1 MRTLN
6 DFNRLV
12 QESLEKHA
20 ERKGYND
27 SGADGENL
35 LYQFTKHIGA
45 SGGHSMGEIIYKATE
60 YMKEAREVL
69 LIKIAAWAFLEWKYF
84 KSLPEIKSIA
94 CSGNM
99 PTSPCYCTGTDR
111 GFREH
116 LSFHSPTR
124 CQV

>member
-6 DFNRLV
+6 DFNKLV

-27 SGADGENL
+27 TGADGDNM

-45 SGGHSMGEIIYKATE
+45 SNGHSMGEIIYKATE

-84 KSLPEIKSIA
+84 KSPNPKWDCNEPGCRTLEP
-94 CSGNM
+94 
-99 PTSPCYCTGTDR
+99 
-111 GFREH
+111 
-116 LSFHSPTR
+116 HSHQTVDLR
-124 CQV
+124 K

>member
-20 ERKGYND
+20 ERTGYND
-27 SGADGENL
+27 TGADGDNM

-45 SGGHSMGEIIYKATE
+45 SNGHSMGEIIYKATE
-60 YMKEAREVL
+60 YMKDAREVL

-84 KSLPEIKSIA
+84 RAAGEVIPWCGVPGCKQQHKHFKCDA
-94 CSGNM
+94 
-99 PTSPCYCTGTDR
+99 
-111 GFREH
+111 
-116 LSFHSPTR
+116 
-124 CQV
+124 